1 MPAMSAVAV
10 IAFGTISV
18 LQELISL
25 FHVLSFTNVLH
36 DIYRGYSPPKVC
48 EKQLGSC
55 ALPNPPHFSSTLPV
69 ELIKSYVDTDIFVC
83 KN

>member
-18 LQELISL
+18 LQELTSL

-36 DIYRGYSPPKVC
+36 DIYRGYR
-48 EKQLGSC
+48 
-55 ALPNPPHFSSTLPV
+55 PV